1 MSTAALS
8 VRHLRPSLV
17 ENEAFV
23 ARAHTI
29 RTGRTFTLAE
39 VVVEDAKGRGVAHAA
54 GSAVSR
60 PVGSVP
66 PVVSDPKERFQEP
79 KYTVPDPHL
88 RPLPPDRL
96 SFRLLEE
103 MDGLSMMQMM
113 WAGTLPPQPRYELL
127 GLRYLEVL
135 EDTVSVALR
144 ATEWLCSRSHSVS
157 AGVVAC
163 LVHDGLSIPVFTRC
177 PLGQR
182 IAILEQSASFLRAV
196 PPDGR
201 ELLARGKLVHR
212 GPEFLVSS
220 VEVVDADGNRVALG
234 SQTSVLTAGRYE
246 EPKAERVLATVLFTD
261 IVESTSQ
268 VRELGD
274 ERWRQLAANHD
285 ALVRRQLQIHKG
297 REVKTTG
304 DGFLATFESPGLA
317 VQCARAIRDGI
328 RRLGLDV
335 RAGIHTG
342 ECEAIDGDV
351 RGIAVHLAARVQAA
365 AEPGEILVS
374 STVCDLVSGSGIRFV
389 DRGLHE
395 LKGIE
400 GKRQLFAVED

>member
-1 MSTAALS
+1 
-8 VRHLRPSLV
+8 
-17 ENEAFV
+17 
-23 ARAHTI
+23 
-29 RTGRTFTLAE
+29 
-39 VVVEDAKGRGVAHAA
+39 
-54 GSAVSR
+54 
-60 PVGSVP
+60 
-66 PVVSDPKERFQEP
+66 
-79 KYTVPDPHL
+79 
-88 RPLPPDRL
+88 
-96 SFRLLEE
+96 
-103 MDGLSMMQMM
+103 
-113 WAGTLPPQPRYELL
+113 LPPQPRYELL

>member
-1 MSTAALS
+1 
-8 VRHLRPSLV
+8 
-17 ENEAFV
+17 
-23 ARAHTI
+23 
-29 RTGRTFTLAE
+29 
-39 VVVEDAKGRGVAHAA
+39 
-54 GSAVSR
+54 
-60 PVGSVP
+60 
-66 PVVSDPKERFQEP
+66 
-79 KYTVPDPHL
+79 
-88 RPLPPDRL
+88 
-96 SFRLLEE
+96 
-103 MDGLSMMQMM
+103 
-113 WAGTLPPQPRYELL
+113 
-127 GLRYLEVL
+127 
-135 EDTVSVALR
+135 VALR

-163 LVHDGLSIPVFTRC
+163 LVHDGLSNSVWTRC
-177 PLGQR
+177 PRGQR
-182 IAILEQSASFLRAV
+182 VAIVEQSTSFLRAV

-201 ELLARGKLVHR
+201 ELLARGKLVHH

-220 VEVVDADGNRVALG
+220 AEVVDADGNRVALG
-234 SQTSVLTAGRYE
+234 SQTSVLIDPGRYE

-261 IVESTSQ
+261 IVESTNEA
-268 VRELGD
+268 RELGD
-274 ERWRQLAANHD
+274 ERWRQLLADHD
-285 ALVRRQLQIHKG
+285 GLVRRQLQIHKG

-304 DGFLATFESPGLA
+304 DGFLARFESPGLA

-328 RRLGLDV
+328 RRLGLEI

-400 GKRQLFAVED
+400 GKRQLLAVED